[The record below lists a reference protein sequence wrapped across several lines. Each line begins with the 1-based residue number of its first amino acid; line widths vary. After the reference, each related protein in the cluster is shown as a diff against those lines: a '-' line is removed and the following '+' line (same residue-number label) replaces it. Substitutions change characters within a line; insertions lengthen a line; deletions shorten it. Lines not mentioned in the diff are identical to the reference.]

1 MKGKLRDLFWRN
13 VGDPVV
19 RLIESRLD
27 HYKSLEPARLTII
40 NDLASIHSTAVFLP
54 GASLTIYPGPDREVD
69 SKCSIGA
76 YSHVRGELLIGPR
89 GALSIGDFCFVG
101 PGSKIWAQYHI
112 EIGRNVL
119 ISHNVDIHDSNS
131 HSLNWEARRTEAEML
146 FRDFVT
152 SSGKGVKTATVHIED
167 DVWVG
172 FKATILKG
180 VRVGARSIIAAGS
193 LVTKDVPPD
202 TLVAGSPA
210 KIVRSLD

>member
-1 MKGKLRDLFWRN
+1 M
-13 VGDPVV
+13 
-19 RLIESRLD
+19 
-27 HYKSLEPARLTII
+27 
-40 NDLASIHSTAVFLP
+40 
-54 GASLTIYPGPDREVD
+54 
-69 SKCSIGA
+69 
-76 YSHVRGELLIGPR
+76 
-89 GALSIGDFCFVG
+89 
-101 PGSKIWAQYHI
+101 
-112 EIGRNVL
+112 
-119 ISHNVDIHDSNS
+119 DIHDSNS